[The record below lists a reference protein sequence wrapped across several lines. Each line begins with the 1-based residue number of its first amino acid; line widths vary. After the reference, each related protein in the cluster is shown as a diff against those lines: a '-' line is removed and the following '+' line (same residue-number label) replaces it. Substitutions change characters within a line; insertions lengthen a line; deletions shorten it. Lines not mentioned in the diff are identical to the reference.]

1 MAEHEA
7 EHPEQF
13 IEVEDDANSTLGS
26 QIASETSS
34 LNSLVLRFEYE
45 NGRRYHSYQSG
56 HYAFPNDEDEL
67 ARMDLEHHIFL
78 LLLDGELH
86 LAPVKEPQR
95 ILDLGTGSGI
105 WAIDVADKYPSAS
118 VIGTDLSPV
127 QPSFVPPNLEFQ
139 VDDFESEWTFR
150 RDSFDLIH
158 SRLLL
163 ASVSDYPRLL
173 RQAWSALKP
182 GGYVEMHEID
192 PGFECDDNSIP
203 ADSSA
208 LQWSNLFFKGCRQM
222 GHPIPRPAE
231 YKTMMEEAGFVDVKL
246 KIMKRPSNAW
256 AKEKHLKRLG
266 LYTMTNHLNGLHAF
280 TIGLFTRVL
289 GWIPEEVE
297 ILIAK
302 CRREWEDSSI
312 HAYQRVILVYG
323 RKPEAS

>member
-1 MAEHEA
+1 MADHEV

-34 LNSLVLRFEYE
+34 LNSLVVQFEYE

-56 HYAFPNDEDEL
+56 RYAFPNDEDEL

-78 LLLDGELH
+78 LLLDGELY
-86 LAPVKEPQR
+86 LAPVIDPQR
-95 ILDLGTGSGI
+95 ILDLGTGTGI
-105 WAIDVADKYPSAS
+105 WAIEVADQHPSAS

-139 VDDFESEWTFR
+139 VDDFENDWTFR

-163 ASVSDYPRLL
+163 ASVSDYPRLF
-173 RQAWSALKP
+173 RQALSALRP
-182 GGYVEMHEID
+182 GGYFEMHEVD
-192 PGFECDDNSIP
+192 PGFECDDDSIP

-208 LQWSNLFFKGCRQM
+208 LQWSNLFFEGCKRI
-222 GHPIPRPAE
+222 GHSIPTPAE
-231 YKTMMEEAGFVDVKL
+231 YRTLMEEAGFVDVRL
-246 KIMKRPSNAW
+246 KVMKRPTNVW
-256 AKEKHLKRLG
+256 PKENHMKRLG
-266 LYTMTNHLNGLHAF
+266 LYTLTNHLNGLHAF

-289 GWIPEEVE
+289 GWTAEEVE
-297 ILIAK
+297 ILIAN
-302 CRREWEDSSI
+302 CRKEWKDSSI
-312 HAYQRVILVYG
+312 HAYQRVIFVYG
-323 RKPEAS
+323 RKPESS

>member
-1 MAEHEA
+1 MADHD
-7 EHPEQF
+7 PEQF
-13 IEVEDDANSTLGS
+13 IEIEDDADSTLGS

-34 LNSLVLRFEYE
+34 LNSLVLQFEYE

-86 LAPVKEPQR
+86 LAPVKCPQR
-95 ILDLGTGSGI
+95 ILDLGTGTGI
-105 WAIDVADKYPSAS
+105 WAVDVADKYPEAS

-139 VDDFESEWTFR
+139 IDNFEDDWTFR

-163 ASVSDYPRLL
+163 ASVSDYPRLFSQAL
-173 RQAWSALKP
+173 RALKP
-182 GGYVEMHEID
+182 GGYMEMHEVD
-192 PGFECDDNSIP
+192 PGFECDDDSIP
-203 ADSSA
+203 EDSSA
-208 LQWSNLFFKGCRQM
+208 LQWSNLFFEGCKKI
-222 GHPIPRPAE
+222 GHSIPSPTE
-231 YKTMMEEAGFVDVKL
+231 YKTLMEDAGFVDVRL
-246 KIMKRPSNAW
+246 KIAKRPSNVW

-266 LYTMTNHLNGLHAF
+266 LYTLTNHLNGLHAF

-289 GWIPEEVE
+289 GWSVPEVE
-297 ILIAK
+297 VFLAK
-302 CRREWEDSSI
+302 CRKEWKDSSI
-312 HAYQRVILVYG
+312 HAYQRVVFVYG
-323 RKPEAS
+323 RKPDI